1 MSEINHDVV
10 SALTSWLGSMG
21 VEGPQTVEPVNDDE
35 PTGPSQFDLVAV
47 TGLPQNLPQK
57 QAFAYFDCYLDSDD
71 GVVVRNNKQMGKPQV
86 RAMWRTQMSQRK
98 PTLSGDGK
106 TTMIVFRRD
115 TELDDI
121 VRIAHSLVP
130 RLVRGRDWSSE
141 HWNALGRALAG
152 LNPDITEDI
161 VKDLFGVLNLV
172 EVKSANDN
180 VLPAPVTPSKKPT
193 KTAWKKAVKAAQ
205 AIVTSLEV
213 PVSTGKGKKTTRTKG
228 GLRHS
233 KPRRR

>member
-1 MSEINHDVV
+1 MSDNSHDVV
-10 SALTSWLGSMG
+10 SALMQMALDAGYEVPT
-21 VEGPQTVEPVNDDE
+21 TIEPVSDDE
-35 PTGPSQFDLVAV
+35 PSGPAGFDLVAV
-47 TGLPQNLPQK
+47 TGLPQKLPQK
-57 QAFAYFDCYLDSDD
+57 QAMVYFDCYLDDDD

-98 PTLSGDGK
+98 GTLSGDGK
-106 TTMIVFRRD
+106 TTMVVFRRD

-141 HWNALGRALAG
+141 HWNALGSALAG
-152 LNPDITEDI
+152 FNPDITEGI
-161 VKDLFGVLNLV
+161 VKDLYGVLNLV

-205 AIVTSLEV
+205 AIVTALEV
-213 PVSTGKGKKTTRTKG
+213 PVSTGKSKKAPKTKG
-228 GLRHS
+228 GLRYQ